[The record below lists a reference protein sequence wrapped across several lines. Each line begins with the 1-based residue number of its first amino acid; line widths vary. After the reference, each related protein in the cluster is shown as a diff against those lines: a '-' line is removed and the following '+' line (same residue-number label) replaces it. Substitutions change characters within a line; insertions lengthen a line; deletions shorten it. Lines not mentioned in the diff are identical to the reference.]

1 MNAPTPKFMIESEWN
16 GRIFASGWRAADG
29 GGLDVLE
36 PATGAVLTHVGNANV
51 SDVTKAAAEA
61 RQAQAGWA
69 ATPYEQRAAIMR
81 KAAALLEENQQELI
95 YWIMRETG
103 GIEPKA
109 GFEIHMVSNIIHR
122 AASMVTEPQG
132 LLLPTDPGRMSMARR
147 VPRGVIGVISPF
159 NFPLILSARAVAPAL
174 AVGNAV
180 VLKPDPRTVLSGGF
194 ILARIFE
201 EAGLP
206 KGVLQVLPGG
216 ADVGEAMCSDPNIAM
231 ISFTGSSHA
240 GRKVGEVAGRNLKKV
255 QLELG
260 GKNVVIVLDDAD
272 LDSTAS
278 AIAFG
283 AWFHQGQICM
293 TTGTILAHEKIVAAL
308 TEKLVGKAEHL
319 PVGDPTTKQVALGPV
334 INQAQVGRIDSIV
347 KDTVAA
353 GATVAAGGTS
363 EGPYYRPTVLTG
375 IKPDMRAFREEVFGP
390 VASIVTFSTDDE
402 AVALANDNE
411 YGLSAGVFS
420 ASISRAL
427 AVGNRLQTG
436 LLHINDQT
444 VADEPHV
451 PFGGN
456 GASGNGTRIGGPAN
470 WEEFTQWQ
478 WVTIKDKAGPYPF

>member
-1 MNAPTPKFMIESEWN
+1 MNAPAPKFMIESAWH
-16 GRIFASGWRAADG
+16 GQIFASGWKAAG
-29 GGLDVLE
+29 GGNLDVLE
-36 PATGAVLTHVGNANV
+36 PATGSVLTRVGNASV
-51 SDVTKAAAEA
+51 DDVTRAAAEA
-61 RQAQAGWA
+61 REAQPGWA
-69 ATPYEQRAAIMR
+69 ATPYEQRAAILR
-81 KAAALLEENQQELI
+81 KAAALLEENQQEI
-95 YWIMRETG
+95 AYWIMRETG

-109 GFEIHMVSNIIHR
+109 GFETHMVVNILHR

-132 LLLPTDPGRMSMARR
+132 LMLPTDAGRISLARR

-159 NFPLILSARAVAPAL
+159 NFPLILSARAIAPAL

-194 ILARIFE
+194 VLARIFE
-201 EAGLP
+201 AAGLP
-206 KGVLQVLPGG
+206 KGVLHVLPGG
-216 ADVGEAMCSDPNIAM
+216 GDVGKAMCSDPNIAM

-240 GRKVGEVAGRNLKKV
+240 GRKVGEVAGRHLKKV

-260 GKNVVIVLDDAD
+260 GKNVVIVLEDAD

-293 TTGTILAHEKIVAAL
+293 TTGTVLAHEKIAQAL
-308 TEKLVGKAEHL
+308 TEKLVAKAQHL
-319 PVGDPTTKQVALGPV
+319 PVGDPASGQVALGPV
-334 INQAQVGRIDSIV
+334 INQGQVARIDGIV

-353 GATVAAGGTS
+353 GAKIAAGGTF

-375 IKPDMRAFREEVFGP
+375 VKPGMRSFSEEVFGP
-390 VASIVTFSTDDE
+390 VASIVTFASDDE

-420 ASISRAL
+420 ASVGRAM
-427 AVGNRLQTG
+427 AIGNRLRTG

-478 WVTIKDKAGPYPF
+478 WVTIKDKPGHYPF

>member
-1 MNAPTPKFMIESEWN
+1 
-16 GRIFASGWRAADG
+16 
-29 GGLDVLE
+29 
-36 PATGAVLTHVGNANV
+36 
-51 SDVTKAAAEA
+51 
-61 RQAQAGWA
+61 
-69 ATPYEQRAAIMR
+69 MR
-81 KAAALLEENQQELI
+81 KAASLLDDNQEELA

-103 GIEPKA
+103 GIQPKA

-132 LLLPTDPGRMSMARR
+132 LLLPSDPGRISMARR
-147 VPRGVIGVISPF
+147 VPRGVVGVISPF

-240 GRKVGEVAGRNLKKV
+240 GRRVGEVAGKHLKKV

-260 GKNVVIVLDDAD
+260 GKNVVIVLEDAD
-272 LDSTAS
+272 LDSAAS

-283 AWFHQGQICM
+283 SWFHQGQICM
-293 TTGTILAHEKIVAAL
+293 TTGTILVHEKIAGAL
-308 TEKLVGKAEHL
+308 TEKLVAKAEHL
-319 PVGDPTTKQVALGPV
+319 PVGDPASGNVALGPV
-334 INQAQVGRIDSIV
+334 INPNQAERIHAIV
-347 KDTVAA
+347 QDTVKA
-353 GATVAAGGTS
+353 GAKVAAGGTYD
-363 EGPYYRPTVLTG
+363 GPYYKPTVLTG
-375 IKPDMRAFREEVFGP
+375 VRPGMRAFKEEVFGP
-390 VASIVTFSTDDE
+390 VASIVTFKTDDE

-420 ASISRAL
+420 ASSGRAMT
-427 AVGNRLQTG
+427 VGNRLNTG

-444 VADEPHV
+444 VADEPHI

-478 WVTIKDKAGPYPF
+478 WVTIKEKPSAYPF

>member
-16 GRIFASGWRAADG
+16 GRIFASGWRPADG

-51 SDVTKAAAEA
+51 SDVKKAAAEA

-260 GKNVVIVLDDAD
+260 GKNVVIVLEDAD

-293 TTGTILAHEKIVAAL
+293 TTGTILAHEKIAAAL
-308 TEKLVGKAEHL
+308 TEKLVAKAEHL

-334 INQAQVGRIDSIV
+334 INQGQVSRIDSIV

-353 GATVAAGGTS
+353 GATVAAGGTF
-363 EGPYYRPTVLTG
+363 EGPFYRPTVLTG

-402 AVALANDNE
+402 AVALANANE

-420 ASISRAL
+420 ASIGRAL

>member
-1 MNAPTPKFMIESEWN
+1 MNVPTPKFMIESAWH
-16 GRIFASGWRAADG
+16 GMIFTSGWKSADA
-29 GGLDVLE
+29 GLDVLE
-36 PATGAVLTHVGNANV
+36 PATGSVLTRVGNADA
-51 SDVTKAAAEA
+51 SDVARAAAEA
-61 RQAQAGWA
+61 RSLQPAWA
-69 ATPYEQRAAIMR
+69 ATPYEQRAAILR
-81 KAAALLEENQQELI
+81 KAAALLEENQQEII

-103 GIEPKA
+103 GIAPKA
-109 GFEIHMVSNIIHR
+109 GFEIHMVANILHHS
-122 AASMVTEPQG
+122 AAMVTEPQG
-132 LLLPTDPGRMSMARR
+132 LLLPTDPGRISMARR

-194 ILARIFE
+194 VLALLFE
-201 EAGLP
+201 AAGLP
-206 KGVLQVLPGG
+206 GGVLQVLPGG
-216 ADVGEAMCSDPNIAM
+216 AEVGEAMCADPNIAM
-231 ISFTGSSHA
+231 ISFTGSSQA
-240 GRKVGEVAGRNLKKV
+240 GRKVGEAAGRHLKKV

-272 LDSTAS
+272 LDSAAS

-293 TTGTILAHEKIVAAL
+293 TTGTVLVHEKIAAAL
-308 TEKLVGKAEHL
+308 TEKLVAKAVHL
-319 PVGDPTTKQVALGPV
+319 PVGDPASGQVALGPV
-334 INQAQVGRIDSIV
+334 ISENQIERIHSIV
-347 KDTVAA
+347 TDTVSA
-353 GATVAAGGTS
+353 GATLAAGGTF

-375 IKPDMRAFREEVFGP
+375 VKPGMRSFREEVFGP
-390 VASIVTFSTDDE
+390 VASIVTFGSDDE

-420 ASISRAL
+420 ASVGRAM
-427 AVGNRLQTG
+427 AIGNRLQTG

-451 PFGGN
+451 PFGGT

-470 WEEFTQWQ
+470 WEEFTHWQ
-478 WVTIKDKAGPYPF
+478 WVTIKDRPSAYPF